1 VKEKMMVDAAIKSD
15 ERAIKV
21 ENCLFLQFQV
31 AFSFKEMF
39 ICPFGENADDESAKI
54 KTVLNSS

>member
-1 VKEKMMVDAAIKSD
+1 MMVDAAIKSD